1 MWKFCWRTTVGHTN
15 FKTDH
20 DFRKAGGNILDGVSL
35 FIGTHLVTS
44 ALSCVHSAFAS
55 CQGSFEKEE
64 SVSCSP
70 VLSDPFHSFGVHHTS
85 AALHP
90 PLKADCS
97 QPWGPSY
104 FLLRPSGLIPSNYLH
119 TPAILRKEPKQKE
132 NKTTLTYIS
141 FLLLS

>member
-1 MWKFCWRTTVGHTN
+1 MHAPTASG
-15 FKTDH
+15 
-20 DFRKAGGNILDGVSL
+20 LSL

-141 FLLLS
+141 FLLLH